1 MKLVTRTMIV
11 MVILGLTMQGS
22 GFAQDATEEKTCTI
36 SGRVGLPGVMM
47 QGLPGGPIVSDENG
61 RYTVT
66 VQGDWTGAVRPTKEG
81 FVFQPPQRSYAI
93 DLTHWPKDEARPS
106 FTNQDYVP
114 HTVSETRRASYDG
127 MYGERYGTSRGRSRR
142 STGYQPGT
150 GPVTSRRVL
159 VVPSGEIKAE
169 ELAEVTEDMQV
180 MSHIL
185 DERFSQTRRVQG
197 IFTDFGDFFGRD
209 NRETEAIY
217 LQGYGVLFSMEVNF
231 TFSPQP
237 EPQAQQ
243 VGEPNEQADPTWQQA
258 RQEVFQPG
266 ARSRS
271 GSSESTEE
279 QSRRMVDELKKDLIA
294 TLKHAA
300 NIRGLQPDEWVI
312 LTVIGAG
319 RGFGAMGGMTAG
331 GMMGGMG
338 SYGYSAGGSAYG
350 GGFGG
355 AAAGSGRG
363 GMMGGYGGGSSGS
376 SFSGGMAMGGMGGYG
391 GMGMGGMA
399 GPAEMGANS
408 ATVLTIRAKK
418 ADVDAFAGGELNA
431 EQFQSKVRTV
441 IY

>member
-1 MKLVTRTMIV
+1 
-11 MVILGLTMQGS
+11 
-22 GFAQDATEEKTCTI
+22 
-36 SGRVGLPGVMM
+36 
-47 QGLPGGPIVSDENG
+47 
-61 RYTVT
+61 
-66 VQGDWTGAVRPTKEG
+66 
-81 FVFQPPQRSYAI
+81 
-93 DLTHWPKDEARPS
+93 
-106 FTNQDYVP
+106 
-114 HTVSETRRASYDG
+114 
-127 MYGERYGTSRGRSRR
+127 
-142 STGYQPGT
+142 
-150 GPVTSRRVL
+150 
-159 VVPSGEIKAE
+159 
-169 ELAEVTEDMQV
+169 
-180 MSHIL
+180 
-185 DERFSQTRRVQG
+185 
-197 IFTDFGDFFGRD
+197 
-209 NRETEAIY
+209 
-217 LQGYGVLFSMEVNF
+217 
-231 TFSPQP
+231 
-237 EPQAQQ
+237 
-243 VGEPNEQADPTWQQA
+243 
-258 RQEVFQPG
+258 
-266 ARSRS
+266 
-271 GSSESTEE
+271 
-279 QSRRMVDELKKDLIA
+279 MVDELKKDLTA

-338 SYGYSAGGSAYG
+338 SYGYSAGSSAYG